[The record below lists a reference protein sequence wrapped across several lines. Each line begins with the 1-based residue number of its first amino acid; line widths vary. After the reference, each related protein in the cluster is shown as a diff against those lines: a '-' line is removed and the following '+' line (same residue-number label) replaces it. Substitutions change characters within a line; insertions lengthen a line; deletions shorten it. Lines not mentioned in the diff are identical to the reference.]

1 LIKKRNQFLLARRK
15 TMPANPVNASLSS
28 PPAVPE
34 MRSTGAACGLA
45 LGYLVFAVRKPL
57 RWDRFCR
64 DMLGLPEGVA
74 NPDGSR
80 GYRMDGMLQRL
91 IVAEGAEDDLVALGL
106 TCEDDTA
113 LDGCA
118 ARLRCM
124 HIPVEEGG
132 DALRAARRVQRLM
145 VLRDP
150 DGNAVELAV
159 GMEAAPVPFTS
170 TAFRSGFHT
179 GRLGM
184 GHAVLVS
191 HRLEAMEAFYT
202 GALGFGV
209 SERLATR
216 VGPMEI
222 KGIFLHCNERHHS
235 VAIFDMPLQKRL
247 QHFMLQA
254 EDLCDVGMAFERA
267 KRGKV
272 PISLDL
278 GQHPHPDGTI
288 SFYGIT
294 PSGFDF
300 EIGAGC
306 KEIEPRGWQPLRTSV
321 TSSWGHKPSLRLQ
334 MKMAARMIART
345 ITGASRTTS

>member
-1 LIKKRNQFLLARRK
+1 MR
-15 TMPANPVNASLSS
+15 ANSANASFSS
-28 PPAVPE
+28 LPASIPE
-34 MRSTGAACGLA
+34 MHSNGPACSLA

-64 DMLGLPEGVA
+64 DMLGLPESVA

-80 GYRMDGMLQRL
+80 GYRMDGTMQRL
-91 IVAEGAEDDLVALGL
+91 IVAEGAEDDLAALGL
-106 TCEDDTA
+106 TCEDDRV
-113 LDGCA
+113 LDAFA
-118 ARLRCM
+118 ACLRRM
-124 HIPVEEGG
+124 GIAVEEGS
-132 DALRAARRVQRLM
+132 DALRASRRVQRLM

-159 GMEAAPVPFTS
+159 GMESAPVLFIS
-170 TAFRSGFHT
+170 TAFPSGFHT
-179 GRLGM
+179 GRLGI

-254 EDLCDVGMAFERA
+254 EDLCDVGMALERA
-267 KRGKV
+267 KLDKV

-278 GQHPHPDGTI
+278 GQHPYPDGTI
-288 SFYGIT
+288 SFYGMT

-306 KEIEPRGWQPLRTSV
+306 KEIEPKGWQPLHTSV

-334 MKMAARMIART
+334 MKMAASMIAST
-345 ITGASRTTS
+345 IRGAGR

>member
-1 LIKKRNQFLLARRK
+1 
-15 TMPANPVNASLSS
+15 MPANPVDASFSTF
-28 PPAVPE
+28 PTAVPDE
-34 MRSTGAACGLA
+34 PANHAACGLA

-57 RWDRFCR
+57 RWERFCR
-64 DMLGLPEGVA
+64 DMLGLPEAVA

-80 GYRMDGMLQRL
+80 GYRMDGAMQRL
-91 IVAEGAEDDLVALGL
+91 IVAEGAEDDLAALGL

-113 LDGCA
+113 LDALA
-118 ARLRCM
+118 ARLRRM
-124 HIPVEEGG
+124 QIAVEDGGEG
-132 DALRAARRVQRLM
+132 LRASRRVRRLM
-145 VLRDP
+145 VIRDP

-159 GMEAAPVPFTS
+159 GMEAAPVPFAS
-170 TAFRSGFHT
+170 PAFRSGFHT

-209 SERLATR
+209 SERLATK

-222 KGIFLHCNERHHS
+222 RGIFLHCNERHHS

-267 KRGKV
+267 KLGKV
-272 PISLDL
+272 PISLNL

-288 SFYGIT
+288 SFYGVT

-306 KEIEPRGWQPLRTSV
+306 KEIEPQGWQPLHTTV

-334 MKMAARMIART
+334 MKMAANMITAAVR
-345 ITGASRTTS
+345 GASR

>member
-1 LIKKRNQFLLARRK
+1 
-15 TMPANPVNASLSS
+15 MPDSPVNASFSSS
-28 PPAVPE
+28 PTSTSAMPANG
-34 MRSTGAACGLA
+34 TACRLA

-57 RWDRFCR
+57 RWERFCH
-64 DMLGLPEGVA
+64 DMLGLPEAVA

-80 GYRMDGMLQRL
+80 GYRMDGAMQRL
-91 IVAEGAEDDLVALGL
+91 IVAEGPEDDLAAMGL
-106 TCEDDTA
+106 VCEDDTVLDA
-113 LDGCA
+113 LA
-118 ARLRCM
+118 ARLRQIQ
-124 HIPVEEGG
+124 IPVEEGSE
-132 DALRAARRVQRLM
+132 ALRASRRVQRLL
-145 VLRDP
+145 VTRDP

-159 GMEAAPVPFTS
+159 GMEAAPAPFTS
-170 TAFRSGFHT
+170 TAFRGGFHT
-179 GRLGM
+179 GRLGI

-216 VGPMEI
+216 VGPMHI

-267 KRGKV
+267 KLGKV
-272 PISLDL
+272 PISLNL

-288 SFYGIT
+288 SFYGMT

-306 KEIEPRGWQPLRTSV
+306 HEIEPQGWQPLHTTV

-334 MKMAARMIART
+334 MKMAANML
-345 ITGASRTTS
+345 ASAIKGPSKAKS

>member
-1 LIKKRNQFLLARRK
+1 MSAN
-15 TMPANPVNASLSS
+15 PANASFSS
-28 PPAVPE
+28 LPPSAPE
-34 MRSTGAACGLA
+34 LPSSGVASTLA

-64 DMLGLPEGVA
+64 NMLGLPESVT
-74 NPDGSR
+74 NLDGSR
-80 GYRMDGMLQRL
+80 GYRMDDTMQRL
-91 IVAEGAEDDLVALGL
+91 IVAEGAEDDMTALGL
-106 TCEDDTA
+106 TCEDDTVFDA
-113 LDGCA
+113 LA
-118 ARLRCM
+118 ARLRRM
-124 HIPVEEGG
+124 GIGLKEG
-132 DALRAARRVQRLM
+132 DEALRASRRVRRLIA
-145 VLRDP
+145 LRDP

-159 GMEAAPVPFTS
+159 GMEVAPVPFNS

-179 GRLGM
+179 GRLGI

-191 HRLEAMEAFYT
+191 HRLDAMEAFYT

-216 VGPMEI
+216 VGPMDI

-235 VAIFDMPLQKRL
+235 VAIFDMPLKKRL

-267 KRGKV
+267 KLGKV

-278 GQHPHPDGTI
+278 GQHPHPDGTV
-288 SFYGIT
+288 SFYGVT

-306 KEIEPRGWQPLRTSV
+306 KEIEPRGWQPLHTSV

-334 MKMAARMIART
+334 MKMAAGLIAST
-345 ITGASRTTS
+345 IKGARKNEA

>member
-1 LIKKRNQFLLARRK
+1 
-15 TMPANPVNASLSS
+15 MPADPVNASFGGS
-28 PPAVPE
+28 PASIHGVVAGGP
-34 MRSTGAACGLA
+34 ACGLA

-57 RWDRFCR
+57 HWDRFCR
-64 DMLGLPEGVA
+64 DMLGLPEAVA
-74 NPDGSR
+74 NPDGSH
-80 GYRMDGMLQRL
+80 GYRMDGAMQRL
-91 IVAEGAEDDLVALGL
+91 IVAEGAEDDLAALGL
-106 TCEDDTA
+106 VCEDDTVLDA
-113 LDGCA
+113 LA
-118 ARLRCM
+118 ARM
-124 HIPVEEGG
+124 HGMQIPVDEGSE
-132 DALRAARRVQRLM
+132 ALRASRRVRRLM
-145 VLRDP
+145 VIHDP

-159 GMEAAPVPFTS
+159 GLEAAPMPFTS
-170 TAFRSGFHT
+170 TAFPGGFHT

-216 VGPMEI
+216 VGPMDI
-222 KGIFLHCNERHHS
+222 RGIFLHCNERHHS

-254 EDLCDVGMAFERA
+254 EDVCDVGMAFERA
-267 KRGKV
+267 RLGKV
-272 PISLDL
+272 PISLNL

-288 SFYGIT
+288 SFYGVT

-306 KEIEPRGWQPLRTSV
+306 KEIEPRGWQPLHTTV

-334 MKMAARMIART
+334 MKMAASMLVSAIK
-345 ITGASRTTS
+345 GASKAKL

>member
-1 LIKKRNQFLLARRK
+1 MQI
-15 TMPANPVNASLSS
+15 
-28 PPAVPE
+28 AV
-34 MRSTGAACGLA
+34 
-45 LGYLVFAVRKPL
+45 
-57 RWDRFCR
+57 
-64 DMLGLPEGVA
+64 
-74 NPDGSR
+74 
-80 GYRMDGMLQRL
+80 Q
-91 IVAEGAEDDLVALGL
+91 
-106 TCEDDTA
+106 
-113 LDGCA
+113 
-118 ARLRCM
+118 
-124 HIPVEEGG
+124 EGG
-132 DALRAARRVQRLM
+132 EALRASRRVQRLM
-145 VLRDP
+145 VMRDP

-159 GMEAAPVPFTS
+159 GMEAAPVPFAS

-179 GRLGM
+179 GRLGI

-191 HRLEAMEAFYT
+191 HRLDAMEAFYT

-216 VGPMEI
+216 VGPMDI

-267 KRGKV
+267 KLGRV

-288 SFYGIT
+288 SFYGMT

-306 KEIEPRGWQPLRTSV
+306 KEIEPQGWQPLHTTV

-334 MKMAARMIART
+334 MKMAANMIASA
-345 ITGASRTTS
+345 IKGASRAKS

>member
-1 LIKKRNQFLLARRK
+1 
-15 TMPANPVNASLSS
+15 MPANPVDASFSTS
-28 PPAVPE
+28 PAAVPDE
-34 MRSTGAACGLA
+34 PANHAACGLA
-45 LGYLVFAVRKPL
+45 LGYLVFRVRKPL
-57 RWDRFCR
+57 RWERFCG
-64 DMLGLPEGVA
+64 DMLGLPDAVA

-80 GYRMDGMLQRL
+80 GYRMDGAMQRL
-91 IVAEGAEDDLVALGL
+91 IVAEGAEDDLAALGL
-106 TCEDDTA
+106 TCEDDTVLDA
-113 LDGCA
+113 LA
-118 ARLRCM
+118 ARLRRM
-124 HIPVEEGG
+124 QIAVEDGGEG
-132 DALRAARRVQRLM
+132 LRASRRVRRLM
-145 VLRDP
+145 VIRDP
-150 DGNAVELAV
+150 DGNTVELAV
-159 GMEAAPVPFTS
+159 GMEAAPVPFAS
-170 TAFRSGFHT
+170 PAFRSGFHT

-216 VGPMEI
+216 VGPMAI
-222 KGIFLHCNERHHS
+222 RGIFLHCNERHHS

-254 EDLCDVGMAFERA
+254 EDLCDVGMAFDRA
-267 KRGKV
+267 KLGKV
-272 PISLDL
+272 PISLNL

-288 SFYGIT
+288 SFYGVT

-306 KEIEPRGWQPLRTSV
+306 KEIEPQGWQPLHTTV

-334 MKMAARMIART
+334 MKMAANMITAAIR
-345 ITGASRTTS
+345 GASR